1 MNIDIR
7 IVNALRKLLDK
18 YIDTRHR
25 LIQVKKNRKWSK
37 KFIKQNKFIHR
48 LNGELL
54 INIYED
60 SLLCKLIVE
69 GFEEAEI
76 CFLRR
81 FLRPSD
87 IFIDIG
93 SNIGLFSI
101 HAANIVGEKGSVFA
115 YEPTPKT
122 FTRLIENIQLNNLE
136 NIKAFNIG
144 LSDSKGTLTLNVS
157 SSGFDAWNT
166 FAGQEDS
173 KFSSQI
179 DIPVESLDDIYQFTF
194 KENKSSIA
202 LIKIDVEGWE
212 RHVLIGAQSILKKQD
227 APVLMVEFTETNLLA
242 AGTNCYEIYDLVAS
256 YGYKWYAYDFKENIL
271 SLDPK
276 RIHYPYNNLFAIKNL
291 NYVNS
296 RLNEND

>member
-7 IVNALRKLLDK
+7 LVNAIKKLLDK

-25 LIQVKKNRKWSK
+25 LVQKKKDRNWSK
-37 KFIKQNKFIHR
+37 KFIKQNKFIYR
-48 LNGELL
+48 LNDELF
-54 INIYED
+54 INVYED

-76 CFLRR
+76 SFLRR

-144 LSDSKGTLTLNVS
+144 ISDSKGTLCLKVS

-166 FAGQEDS
+166 FVGQEDF
-173 KFSSQI
+173 KFSRQV
-179 DIPVESLDDIYQFTF
+179 DVPVETLDDIYQYTF
-194 KENKSSIA
+194 SENKSSIA

-256 YGYKWYAYDFKENIL
+256 YGYKWYTYDFKENIL
-271 SLDPK
+271 SFDPK